1 MNIIGIDVSKNK
13 LDCALINDSNHAKF
27 KFKGVSNSEDGFI
40 ALIDWLSKHIKSTAQ
55 EYHFVMEATGVYHE
69 RCAEWL
75 FNTGSK
81 VSVVNPA
88 HIKYYG
94 QSLGVRSKNDKKDS
108 VVLARYGLTQ
118 KPITWEPETPEI
130 RILKA
135 LASRLDAIEKDILRE
150 KNRYEKSS
158 INPCSDSVL
167 DSIKMILAVLNGEKT
182 NLERLIDLHI
192 NQYEY
197 LQHNYALLLTIP
209 GVGPVVSRYMLIVI
223 GSRTFKSASQCAAYI
238 GLVPIQNESGSSL
251 KGRSRLSK
259 AGNPVIRAKLYMAA
273 ISALQHNPDIKIQN
287 QRLLKKGKSK
297 MSALCAA
304 MRKLVHIC
312 FGVIKHQR
320 PYQVQAS
327 LI

>member
-1 MNIIGIDVSKNK
+1 
-13 LDCALINDSNHAKF
+13 
-27 KFKGVSNSEDGFI
+27 
-40 ALIDWLSKHIKSTAQ
+40 
-55 EYHFVMEATGVYHE
+55 MEATGVYHE
-69 RCAEWL
+69 RCADWL
-75 FNTGSK
+75 FNVGSK

-88 HIKYYG
+88 RIKYYG

-108 VVLARYGLTQ
+108 VVIARYGLTQ
-118 KPITWEPETPEI
+118 KPIAWKPETPEI

-150 KNRYEKSS
+150 KDRYEKSC

-167 DSIKMILAVLNGEKT
+167 ESIQMILAVLNKEKI
-182 NLERLIDLHI
+182 NLERLIDMHI

-197 LQHNYALLLTIP
+197 LQHNYALLQTIP

-251 KGRSRLSK
+251 RGRSRLSK

-287 QRLLKKGKSK
+287 QRLLKNGKSK

-304 MRKLVHIC
+304 MRKLVQIC

-320 PYQVQAS
+320 PYQVQAN
-327 LI
+327 LL

>member
-1 MNIIGIDVSKNK
+1 MFIIGVDVSKSK
-13 LDCALINDSNHAKF
+13 LDCALIDNSNHAKF
-27 KFKGVSNSEDGFI
+27 KFKVVSNSEDGFI
-40 ALIDWLSKHIKSTAQ
+40 TLIDWLSQQLNSTTS

-69 RCAEWL
+69 KCADWL

-88 HIKYYG
+88 HTKYYG

-118 KPITWEPETPEI
+118 NPAAWQPELPEI

-150 KNRYEKSS
+150 ENRHEKSS
-158 INPCSDSVL
+158 INPCSNSVL
-167 DSIKMILAVLNGEKT
+167 KSIQMMLSVLKEEKI
-182 NLERLIDLHI
+182 NLEQLINNHI
-192 NQYEY
+192 NQFEY
-197 LQHNYALLLTIP
+197 LKVNYALLQTIP

-251 KGRSRLSK
+251 RGRSRLSK
-259 AGNPVIRAKLYMAA
+259 AGNPIIRAKLYMAA

-287 QRLLKKGKSK
+287 QRLLKNGKSK

-320 PYQVQAS
+320 PYQVQAN